1 MKNKLFFYVFLF
13 LFCVWIVLP
22 PVSFKIPKY
31 DKTLV
36 IKPKKIEAQI
46 FGKTIGINNEYKL
59 GLDLQGGS
67 HLVFAINTSG
77 FSSED
82 RVSAA
87 EASRNIIERR
97 INFFGVSEP
106 EVYLLKEG
114 DNYKVSVDIPGS
126 KDPQQAIAQ
135 IGKTAQLEFR
145 EYKIRVEQQGTE
157 SAQVPYFEPTKLN
170 GQYLKKA
177 SLVFDQ
183 QSGKPQIAL
192 SFNKEGTKL
201 FAQITATNVQK
212 PLAIFLDEQLL
223 TAPTVQQ
230 AIKDGNAVITGEFTI
245 DEAKALINS
254 LNAGALPAP
263 IKLIEQKT
271 VEATLGQEN
280 IRQSLLAGVFGLFC
294 VVLFMVI
301 IYKKEG
307 LVAFISLLVYA
318 VISLALYKVLG
329 IVLTISGIAGF
340 LLSIGMAVDANILI
354 YERIK
359 EEKLLLKDEKIAVR
373 SGFFRA
379 LSAIKSANFNTL
391 LVCLVLFNPF
401 NFSFLPEF
409 GAVRGFALTL
419 ALGVLLGLFTG
430 VFITKNILWKI
441 YKISSQ

>member
-1 MKNKLFFYVFLF
+1 MKNKFLF
-13 LFCVWIVLP
+13 YTLLFLVSFWLILP
-22 PVSFKIPKY
+22 PFSFNIPKY
-31 DKTLV
+31 NKTLV
-36 IKPKKIEAQI
+36 LKPEKIEVQI
-46 FGKTIGINNEYKL
+46 FGKTLGINNEYRL

-67 HLVFAINTSG
+67 HLVFAIDTSG
-77 FSSED
+77 FSNED
-82 RVSAA
+82 KVSAA
-87 EASRNIIERR
+87 EASRNIIEKR

-106 EVYLLKEG
+106 EVYLLKERN
-114 DNYKVSVDIPGS
+114 NYKVSVDIPGN
-126 KDPQQAIAQ
+126 KNPQQAIAQ

-145 EYKIRVEQQGTE
+145 EYQVKETKQGTE
-157 SAQVPYFEPTKLN
+157 SAQIPYFAPTQLN

-177 SLVFDQ
+177 TLVFDQ
-183 QSGKPQIAL
+183 QSGKPQI
-192 SFNKEGTKL
+192 SIGFNKEGSRL
-201 FAQITATNVQK
+201 FKEITAKNVQK

-230 AIKDGNAVITGEFTI
+230 PITDGNAVITGEFTVE
-245 DEAKALINS
+245 EAKALINS

-271 VEATLGQEN
+271 IEATLGQEN
-280 IRQSLLAGVFGLFC
+280 IRQSLFAGLFGLLC
-294 VVLFMVI
+294 VVVFMMVV
-301 IYKKEG
+301 YKKEG
-307 LVAFISLLVYA
+307 LVALVSLLVYA

-359 EEKLLLKDEKIAVR
+359 EEKLLLKDEKTAVR

-379 LSAIKSANFNTL
+379 LSAIKSANFNTI
-391 LVCLVLFNPF
+391 LVCLILFNPL

-430 VFITKNILWKI
+430 VFITKNILWRV
-441 YKISSQ
+441 YKITV

>member
-1 MKNKLFFYVFLF
+1 MKNKLSFYLLLF
-13 LFCVWIVLP
+13 LVSFWLVLP
-22 PVSFKIPKY
+22 PLSFKVPQY
-31 DKTLV
+31 NKTLV
-36 IKPKKIEAQI
+36 LKPEKIEARVL
-46 FGKTIGINNEYKL
+46 GKTLSINNEYRL

-67 HLVFAINTSG
+67 HLVFAIDTSG
-77 FSSED
+77 FKNED
-82 RVSAA
+82 KISAV
-87 EASRNIIERR
+87 EASRNIIEKR

-114 DNYKVSVDIPGS
+114 NNYKVSVDIPGN
-126 KDPQQAIAQ
+126 KNPQQAIAQ

-145 EYKIRVEQQGTE
+145 EYRVKETKQGTE
-157 SAQVPYFEPTKLN
+157 SAQVPYFAPTKLN

-177 SLVFDQ
+177 TLVFDQ
-183 QSGKPQIAL
+183 QSGKPQIGI
-192 SFNKEGTKL
+192 SFNKDGSNL
-201 FAQITATNVQK
+201 FKEITAKNVQK

-230 AIKDGNAVITGEFTI
+230 PIADGNAVITGEFTVE
-245 DEAKALINS
+245 EAKALINS

-280 IRQSLLAGVFGLFC
+280 IRQSLFAGLFGLLC
-294 VVLFMVI
+294 VVVFMVA

-307 LVAFISLLVYA
+307 LVAFVSLLVYA

-359 EEKLLLKDEKIAVR
+359 EEKLLLKDEKTAVR

-379 LSAIKSANFNTL
+379 LSAIKSANFNTI
-391 LVCLVLFNPF
+391 LVCLILFNPL

-430 VFITKNILWKI
+430 VFITKNILWRV
-441 YKISSQ
+441 YKITI

>member
-1 MKNKLFFYVFLF
+1 MKNKFLF
-13 LFCVWIVLP
+13 YTLLFLVSFWLILP
-22 PVSFKIPKY
+22 PFSFNIPKY
-31 DKTLV
+31 NKTLV
-36 IKPKKIEAQI
+36 LKPEKIEVQI
-46 FGKTIGINNEYKL
+46 FGKTLGINNKYRL

-67 HLVFAINTSG
+67 HLVFAIDTSG
-77 FSSED
+77 FSNED
-82 RVSAA
+82 KVSAA
-87 EASRNIIERR
+87 EASRNIIEKR

-106 EVYLLKEG
+106 EVYLLKERN
-114 DNYKVSVDIPGS
+114 NYKVSVDIPGN
-126 KDPQQAIAQ
+126 KNPQQAIAQ

-145 EYKIRVEQQGTE
+145 EYQVKETKQGTE
-157 SAQVPYFEPTKLN
+157 SAQVPYFAPTQLN

-177 SLVFDQ
+177 TLVFDQ
-183 QSGKPQIAL
+183 QSGKPQI
-192 SFNKEGTKL
+192 SIGFNKEGSRL
-201 FAQITATNVQK
+201 FKEITAKNVQK

-223 TAPTVQQ
+223 TAPMVQQ
-230 AIKDGNAVITGEFTI
+230 PITDGNAVITGEFTVE
-245 DEAKALINS
+245 EAKALINS

-271 VEATLGQEN
+271 IEATLGQEN
-280 IRQSLLAGVFGLFC
+280 IRQSLFAGLFGLLC
-294 VVLFMVI
+294 VVVFMMVV
-301 IYKKEG
+301 YKKEG
-307 LVAFISLLVYA
+307 LVALVSLLVYA

-359 EEKLLLKDEKIAVR
+359 EEKLLLKDEKTAVR

-379 LSAIKSANFNTL
+379 LSAIKSANFNTI
-391 LVCLVLFNPF
+391 LVCLILFNPL

-430 VFITKNILWKI
+430 VFITKNILWRV
-441 YKISSQ
+441 YKITV

>member
-1 MKNKLFFYVFLF
+1 MKNKVWLYFLLFFFS
-13 LFCVWIVLP
+13 VWIVMP
-22 PVSFKIPKY
+22 PLSFNLPKY
-31 DKTLV
+31 GKTLV
-36 IKPKKIEAQI
+36 LKPEKIQTQI
-46 FGKTIGINNEYKL
+46 FGKTLSINNEYKL
-59 GLDLQGGS
+59 GLDLKGGS
-67 HLVFAINTSG
+67 HLVFAIDTTRFKN
-77 FSSED
+77 ED
-82 RVSAA
+82 KVSAA

-114 DNYKVSVDIPGS
+114 NSYRVSVDIPGN
-126 KDPQQAIAQ
+126 KNPQQAIDQ

-145 EYKIRVEQQGTE
+145 EYEIRVEQQGTE
-157 SAQVPYFEPTKLN
+157 SAQIPYFKPTKLN
-170 GQYLKKA
+170 GQYLQKA

-183 QSGKPQIAL
+183 QSGKPQIGL
-192 SFNKEGTKL
+192 KFNKQGAKL
-201 FAQITATNVQK
+201 FAEITAQNVQK
-212 PLAIFLDEQLL
+212 PLAIFLDEELL

-245 DEAKALINS
+245 EEAKALINS

-263 IKLIEQKT
+263 IKLVEQKT
-271 VEATLGQEN
+271 VEATLGEAN
-280 IRQSLLAGVFGLFC
+280 IRQSLIAGIFGLFC
-294 VVLFMVI
+294 VIVFMVS

-307 LVAFISLLVYA
+307 LVALVSLLVYT
-318 VISLALYKVLG
+318 VLSLALYKVLG

-379 LSAIKSANFNTL
+379 LTAIKSANFNTL
-391 LVCLVLFNPF
+391 LVCLILFNPL

-430 VFITKNILWKI
+430 VFITKNILWRI
-441 YKISSQ
+441 YKIS

>member
-1 MKNKLFFYVFLF
+1 MKKKHFLYLF
-13 LFCVWIVLP
+13 LFALCLWIISPPISFMLPKYKKTIVL
-22 PVSFKIPKY
+22 
-31 DKTLV
+31 
-36 IKPKKIEAQI
+36 KPEKIEI
-46 FGKTIGINNEYKL
+46 NVLGKKLGINNEYKL
-59 GLDLQGGS
+59 GLDLKGGS
-67 HLVFAINTSG
+67 HLVFAIDTKA
-77 FSSED
+77 FKKED
-82 RVSAA
+82 RDSAA

-114 DNYKVSVDIPGS
+114 QNYKVSVDIPGN
-126 KDPQQAIAQ
+126 KNPQQAIEQ
-135 IGKTAQLEFR
+135 IGKTAQLDFR
-145 EYKIRVEQQGTE
+145 EYKVEEVQQGTE
-157 SAQVPYFEPTKLN
+157 TAQIPYFEPTKLN
-170 GQYLKKA
+170 GQFLKKA
-177 SLVFDQ
+177 SLTFDQ

-192 SFNKEGTKL
+192 KFNKEGAAL
-201 FAQITATNVQK
+201 FAEITAKNIKK

-223 TAPTVQQ
+223 TAPIVQQ
-230 AIKDGNAVITGEFTI
+230 AIKDGNAVITGDFTV

-280 IRQSLLAGVFGLFC
+280 IHKSLLAGGFGLFC
-294 VVLFMVI
+294 VVVFMLV

-307 LVAFISLLVYA
+307 LVAFLSLLVYT

-359 EEKLLLKDEKIAVR
+359 EEKLLLKDERVAVR

-391 LVCLVLFNPF
+391 LVCFILFNPL
-401 NFSFLPEF
+401 NFTFLPEF
-409 GAVRGFALTL
+409 GVVRGFALTL
-419 ALGVLLGLFTG
+419 AMGVLLGLFTG
-430 VFITKNILWKI
+430 VFITKNILWRM
-441 YKISSQ
+441 YKIT